1 MNENKDIHDSIKI
14 LLNIIYEYVDITEES
29 SFLSV
34 IENKVFLISVGFRM
48 MIHIFQLNCIHT
60 KNMEEVYLN
69 CQRAYYYYLE
79 YLEQM
84 HTTNMCQDLNHIDAI
99 LFVYKKTLIKYDND
113 STNSIPTDIVS
124 SPTSQNNNDI
134 NQKFIKKMS
143 KITKLLN
150 TLFWWENPHDI
161 RQNIEY
167 DLVLHLLQKH
177 YENET
182 YEIQEILEENQKTI
196 CSLDEYTYILKNL
209 G

>member
-1 MNENKDIHDSIKI
+1 
-14 LLNIIYEYVDITEES
+14 
-29 SFLSV
+29 
-34 IENKVFLISVGFRM
+34 
-48 MIHIFQLNCIHT
+48 
-60 KNMEEVYLN
+60 MEEVYCN

-79 YLEQM
+79 YLEQI
-84 HTTNMCQDLNHIDAI
+84 HTTKMCQDLNHIDAI

-113 STNSIPTDIVS
+113 SSTDIVS
-124 SPTSQNNNDI
+124 SPNSQNNNDI
-134 NQKFIKKMS
+134 NHNFIKKMS

-182 YEIQEILEENQKTI
+182 YEIQEKLEEKQKTI
-196 CSLDEYTYILKNL
+196 CSLDEYTHILTSIGHKTQ
-209 G
+209 

>member
-1 MNENKDIHDSIKI
+1 LI
-14 LLNIIYEYVDITEES
+14 NIIYEYVDITEES

-60 KNMEEVYLN
+60 KNMEEVYFN

-113 STNSIPTDIVS
+113 SSTDIVS
-124 SPTSQNNNDI
+124 SPNSQNNNDI
-134 NQKFIKKMS
+134 NHNFIKKMS

-150 TLFWWENPHDI
+150 TLFWWENQNDI
-161 RQNIEY
+161 DRKI
-167 DLVLHLLQKH
+167 VV
-177 YENET
+177 
-182 YEIQEILEENQKTI
+182 
-196 CSLDEYTYILKNL
+196 
-209 G
+209 